1 MAVKR
6 GYKKLHED
14 ENKSSVKFDLKT
26 LNWFCEYALS
36 ENQSIQMSGLTNLR
50 SLLRRANPEL
60 YSNEPEL
67 LARYNFCMDV
77 LNAKIDKKLTKRE
90 YYVADAM
97 GVVGNKY
104 PTINPNDFPE
114 LNTRDASWI
123 ATNVI
128 GQFLDTADMIDIS
141 EELKTACITLNTSD
155 ASSLQENSDKLQ
167 KLIVDA
173 NNKLRKNKVSINDL
187 NSINVSDPDEKVDE
201 IMNTIRSPSHVLRT
215 GMQAFNKILGG
226 GFEGGRVYSMFG
238 LAGEGKSTLLKN
250 LAYQVAL
257 RNKGYSCRDKT
268 KKPCIIYLSME
279 NQPVEEYQTMY
290 NIAGYTENLK
300 DPNGPSIE
308 EVKRR
313 MSNSGWGANAPG
325 DINVWLE
332 YAPINSVDTSYLY
345 TLIAKYE
352 DQGYETIAIF
362 QDYIK
367 RIRPVNGNTMDERF
381 RLGNIINEFKNIA
394 VDKNIPIITASQL
407 NREAARSVD
416 DARRNSKFDT
426 MMNSIGRANIGE
438 SSLIDEN
445 LDATILI
452 APCEKDETKYLGIK
466 ITKHRYRVDIDI
478 GATRFYQPFVQGNPV
493 KLVEDIDCFQ
503 PAARYSLVYDE
514 NASAFNNESNRFA
527 KNAILENTPKPDL
540 DEFGGFIDTVPE
552 PPKPKLRN
560 VITIRSE
567 AWRSAI

>member
-14 ENKSSVKFDLKT
+14 ENKSKVKFDLKT

-201 IMNTIRSPSHVLRT
+201 IMNTIRSPSHVLKT

-567 AWRSAI
+567 AWRTAI